1 MKSPFPSGYTLKG
14 KWIAAFCKQR
24 ELTETKTINDCLKR
38 KLIYLMGDSTLR
50 QWIQYLPKM
59 VKSMCLILNYSC
71 LQRLFL

>member
-59 VKSMCLILNYSC
+59 VKSMCLILK
-71 LQRLFL
+71 L